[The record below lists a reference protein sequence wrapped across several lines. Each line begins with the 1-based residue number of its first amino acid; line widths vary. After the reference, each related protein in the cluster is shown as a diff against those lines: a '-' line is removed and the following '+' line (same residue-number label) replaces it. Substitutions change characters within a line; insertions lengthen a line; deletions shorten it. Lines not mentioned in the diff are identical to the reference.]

1 MGFPVS
7 QLFSIELDRYML
19 PVISPLGIED
29 RWKRTG
35 ISGKALIVSNFVNQQ
50 RFSGII
56 VYVFITFSDGFFDR
70 FHTAPAYNEIIPIF
84 IVRRVNRL
92 C

>member
-7 QLFSIELDRYML
+7 RLFSIEPDRYLL
-19 PVISPLGIED
+19 PEISPPGIED

-35 ISGKALIVSNFVNQQ
+35 ISGKALIVSNFVNEH
-50 RFSGII
+50 RFSGIM

>member
-7 QLFSIELDRYML
+7 QLFSVAPDRYLL
-19 PVISPLGIED
+19 PGILPPGIED

-35 ISGKALIVSNFVNQQ
+35 ISGKALIVSNFVNEH

-56 VYVFITFSDGFFDR
+56 VYVFITFLDGFFDR

-84 IVRRVNRL
+84 IVRSVN
-92 C
+92 

>member
-7 QLFSIELDRYML
+7 RLFSIEPDRYLL
-19 PVISPLGIED
+19 PEISPPGIED

-35 ISGKALIVSNFVNQQ
+35 ISGKALIVSNFVNEH

-70 FHTAPAYNEIIPIF
+70 FHTAPPTMKLSRYS
-84 IVRRVNRL
+84 L
-92 C
+92 

>member
-56 VYVFITFSDGFFDR
+56 
-70 FHTAPAYNEIIPIF
+70 
-84 IVRRVNRL
+84 
-92 C
+92 